1 MASKIAN
8 VYASIQVSD
17 LNGNLLFGMNEESA
31 ANTRGMVF
39 IEGSRESCRIFA
51 EDSREG
57 DNVWIQ
63 SGKATVCVAEC
74 VIDDVSGHAKWEMGQ
89 GKRLL
94 FLDTKF
100 WKRLGDGSEII
111 FSSNSDS
118 DE

>member
-1 MASKIAN
+1 MAKIAG
-8 VYASIQVSD
+8 VYASIQCSD
-17 LNGNLLFGMNEESA
+17 LNGNLLFSMNEDSA
-31 ANTRGMVF
+31 SNTRGMVF
-39 IEGSRESCRIFA
+39 IEGTRESCRIFA

-57 DNVWIQ
+57 DNIWIQ

-74 VIDDVSGHAKWEMGQ
+74 VIDEQTGHAKWEMGQ

-111 FSSNSDS
+111 FSSNSD